1 MASLPESLMPTLADW
16 STGRLAGLAA
26 LLMLLTITLG
36 MAGCDDKAS
45 DDVAVVKIAYKK
57 FTLEL
62 ALDDARRFRGLSERT
77 FIEPD
82 GGMLFVFPD
91 HLVAVQGF
99 VMRDCPIAIDIIYLD
114 GSGRIVAM
122 HEMKPEPPRDP
133 AKGEGTPADANNP
146 IYNARL
152 KQYSSRFPSQFV
164 IELAGGTIKTLGV
177 KDGDLVQLD
186 IKALKKR
193 AR

>member
-1 MASLPESLMPTLADW
+1 MACFTDSLSGFLANLAPGRTL
-16 STGRLAGLAA
+16 TLAA
-26 LLMLLTITLG
+26 LAMMLTFSLS

-45 DDVAVVKIAYKK
+45 ADVAVVKIGSKK

-62 ALDDARRFRGLSERT
+62 ALDDAKRFRGLSERT

-99 VMRDCPIAIDIIYLD
+99 VMRDCPIPIDIIYLD

-133 AKGEGTPADANNP
+133 AKGEGEPKDANNP
-146 IYNARL
+146 VYNARL

-164 IELAGGTIKTLGV
+164 IELAGGVIKSLGI
-177 KDGDLVQLD
+177 KEGDLVQLD
-186 IKALKKR
+186 IKGLKKR